1 MSILDNK
8 YIIISII
15 IVFLVLLYKM
25 REKFGVVGTATRVT
39 RAEQTNNSES
49 KSSCFAGSQ
58 LVLLKNGKY
67 IPISEV
73 MIGDYILTA
82 NKNRE
87 LSFSPVRFLPHKK
100 NNTYTTFIE
109 IKSNKNKILKLTENH
124 SILVN
129 NKMIFASSIK
139 LNDKILTID
148 GEEIITEINIIKDYG
163 IYTAITENEFIVVN
177 NIIVSSISEVPHD
190 FGVHFY
196 SLLNK
201 VYNFNPKISDFI
213 HTNVHNMYDLVSV

>member
-1 MSILDNK
+1 
-8 YIIISII
+8 
-15 IVFLVLLYKM
+15 M

-100 NNTYTTFIE
+100 NNTYTTF
-109 IKSNKNKILKLTENH
+109 KNKILKLTENH

-163 IYTAITENEFIVVN
+163 IYTAITENQF
-177 NIIVSSISEVPHD
+177 IVSSISEVPHD

>member
-1 MSILDNK
+1 MSIVDNK
-8 YIIISII
+8 YIVISII
-15 IVFLVLLYKM
+15 IVFLVLVYKM
-25 REKFGVVGTATRVT
+25 REKFGVVGTAARVS
-39 RAEQTNNSES
+39 RAQQNDKES

-58 LVLLKNGKY
+58 LVLLQNGKY

-82 NKNRE
+82 NKNKE